1 MTRSSFLLPTALAL
15 ILAGCATSP
24 APHQHAGGAQAESPA
39 LLDGFGTHRMDV
51 TVTAPARPYFDQGLR
66 LVYAFNHLEAE
77 RAFRE
82 AARLDPACAM
92 CYWGIAL
99 TQGSNYNSPTDAARE
114 KAAYEAVQ
122 RAKALGAR
130 VSERERAFI
139 DAVAERHSMAPGAER
154 GELDRA
160 YAWAMRD
167 VTNKYRQDA
176 DAFTLYADALMNLR
190 PWNLWLPDGSPQPE
204 TDDIMRALERALALD
219 PDHPGALHLYLHA
232 VEAGPYPGRG
242 ADAADR
248 LRHLMPGAGHMVHM
262 PSHIYWRVGRYED
275 AERVNVNAVTADR
288 AYMARRKPSDIYQML
303 YHPHNI
309 DFIWHAASM
318 QGRSA
323 QTIKAAREFA
333 AAGSV
338 EMARKVS
345 DMEGMLTAPTMALVR
360 FGRWEEVLREP
371 APPEDLPFVRGGWH
385 YARGVA
391 FAATSRRVDAEREL
405 AALRAIETRVPAERS
420 FGFFF
425 KTKELLQLAGLVLAG
440 EIAGRHGQPDAAVKA
455 LVEAVSIQDGHW
467 FTEPPPWYFPVRQS
481 LGAVLLQAGRA
492 PEAEAVY
499 RDDLRRNPDNG
510 WSLFGLAQSL
520 RAQNRAAEA
529 AAIDERFRRA
539 WSRADVTLTASR
551 F

>member
-1 MTRSSFLLPTALAL
+1 MPRPLIGLLTFLVA
-15 ILAGCATSP
+15 LAGCATSP
-24 APHQHAGGAQAESPA
+24 PPHQHAASATSDAPV
-39 LLDGFGTHRMDV
+39 LLDGFGTHRMPV
-51 TVTAPARPYFDQGLR
+51 TVSAAARPYFDQGLR

-92 CYWGIAL
+92 CYWGVAL

-114 KAAYEAVQ
+114 KAALEAVQ
-122 RAKALGAR
+122 RAQALAPR

-139 DAVAERHSMAPGAER
+139 AAVAERHSADPAAER
-154 GELDRA
+154 AALDRA
-160 YAWAMRD
+160 YAFAMQD
-167 VTNKYRQDA
+167 VTTKHRQDA
-176 DAFTLYADALMNLR
+176 DAWTLYADALMNLR

-204 TDDIMRALERALALD
+204 TDDIMRALERALAID

-242 ADAADR
+242 AAAADR

-262 PSHIYWRVGRYED
+262 PSHIYFRVGRYAD
-275 AERVNVNAVTADR
+275 AEQVNVSAVVADR

-323 QTIKAAREFA
+323 QTLKAAREFA
-333 AAGSV
+333 GTASV
-338 EMARKVS
+338 EMVRKVS
-345 DMEGMLTAPTMALVR
+345 DMEGMLTAPTFALVR
-360 FGRWEEVLREP
+360 FGRWDEVLRQP

-391 FAATSRRVDAEREL
+391 YAATGRRAEAEREL
-405 AALRAIETRVPAERS
+405 AALRAIEAKVAAERS

-425 KTKELLQLAGLVLAG
+425 KTKELLQLASLVLAG

-455 LVEAVSIQDGHW
+455 LLEAIAIQDGHW
-467 FTEPPPWYFPVRQS
+467 FTEPPPWYFPVRQA

-499 RDDLRRNPDNG
+499 HDDLRRNPDNG

-529 AAIDERFRRA
+529 AVIEERFRRA
-539 WSRADVTLTASR
+539 WARADVTLTASR